1 LKKRIIA
8 IGLIIIIGYSLI
20 IVIPIRLI
28 STRLS
33 SYNTIKES
41 CCFTYKPN
49 SPLYLEKLYID
60 AEEGDI
66 EIRYI
71 NPPID
76 YDILIDVHIGLIG
89 KKLTRKSYEDYLNI
103 SWKNSSSQ
111 ASFRIE
117 IISDDWFNPLLWLSK
132 EINIVI
138 TLRKDIVFDITTN
151 LIEGN
156 YEISVPW
163 PVSIGNI
170 LTNVSNGNIYY
181 EFVGSSIQGNI
192 TGITYRGNLELKLY
206 NVEYTQNG
214 NWLLISTGGDM
225 NIEIDQEEEMG
236 ANITGTAMI
245 IDGILDLFY
254 KDNTANIGAIIFFP
268 LLSGASSLAQ
278 EGFYTI
284 FESEKTWFIS
294 FDFPTINNYNLT
306 FYITNP
312 CTRCRNIELHS
323 D

>member
-1 LKKRIIA
+1 MKKRLIA
-8 IGLIIIIGYSLI
+8 IGLIIIIGYNLI
-20 IVIPIRLI
+20 IIIPIRLI

-33 SYNTIKES
+33 SYSTIKES
-41 CCFTYKPN
+41 RCFIYKPS
-49 SPLYLEKLYID
+49 SPLSLEKLYIN
-60 AEEGDI
+60 AEEGNV

-71 NPPID
+71 NPPTD
-76 YDILIDVHIGLIG
+76 YDILIDVYIELIS
-89 KKLTRKSYEDYLNI
+89 KKLASISYENYLNI
-103 SWKNSSSQ
+103 SWSNSSSQ
-111 ASFRIE
+111 ADFRIE

-138 TLRKDIVFDITTN
+138 TLRKDIVFDITTD

-163 PVSIGNI
+163 SVTIGNI
-170 LTNVSNGNIYY
+170 LTNISNGNIFY
-181 EFVGSSIQGNI
+181 EFVCSSIQGNI
-192 TGITYRGNLELKLY
+192 TGITNNGNLELKSY
-206 NVEYTQNG
+206 NVEYPQNG
-214 NWLLISTGGDM
+214 NWLLISTNGDM
-225 NIEIDQEEEMG
+225 NIKIYQKEEMG

-245 IDGILDLFY
+245 IDGILDLSY
-254 KDNTANIGAIIFFP
+254 KDNSANIGAIIFFP
-268 LLSGASSLAQ
+268 LLSGAPSLAQ

-306 FYITNP
+306 FYITDP
-312 CTRCRNIELHS
+312 CTKCRNIVLHS